1 MSLRVCMM
9 IYHYWPGPEG
19 GTERQ
24 CRRLA
29 GALSRR
35 GVACTVLTTRP
46 ERGVPWREQD
56 GGVDIVRLPTL
67 EGFRRR
73 PAAVERPATSAGGS
87 APAPSPSPL
96 PGAALAAAAVAWLNA
111 LLFQAAAALF
121 LLRCARDFDLIHV
134 HTSEWIAGFA
144 VWLGRRLRRPVL
156 CKVATL
162 PALPAASRG
171 VPFGRRWDR
180 LRPQAEF
187 VALNDAMAAEL
198 RAAGVPESRV
208 HVIPNSVE
216 LPDLSLRREDAGLTL
231 YVGNLSQREYKAF
244 DVLFDAW
251 ASVQAARPS
260 ARLAVLGGGDAS
272 PWERDLEVRGAR
284 ASVSFEGFVRDVN
297 AAYARAAVL
306 VLPSRQEG
314 MSNALIEAQSWGVP
328 AVVSDIPA
336 NRAVVAD
343 GENGLA
349 VPVNDAPALAAG
361 VVRLLDDPSLRR
373 RLGAAARRRME
384 DWYCVETV
392 VEKTLAAYER
402 LLRAPVCERAK

>member
-24 CRRLA
+24 CRRLSA
-29 GALSRR
+29 ALSRR

-46 ERGVPWREQD
+46 DRGVPSRERD
-56 GGVDIVRLPTL
+56 GDVDIVRLPTL

-73 PAAVERPATSAGGS
+73 PAAAGNSTASAVGS
-87 APAPSPSPL
+87 PPSP
-96 PGAALAAAAVAWLNA
+96 GAVCAAATVAWLNA
-111 LLFQAAAALF
+111 LLFQAAAVLF
-121 LLRCARDFDLIHV
+121 LLRRSRDFDLIHV

-162 PALPAASRG
+162 PALPAATKR
-171 VPFGRRWDR
+171 VPFGRRWNR
-180 LRPQAEF
+180 MRHEAEF
-187 VALNDAMAAEL
+187 VALNDAMAGEL
-198 RAAGVPESRV
+198 RAAGVPEPCV

-216 LPDLSLRREDAGLTL
+216 LPDLSLRHEDAGLIL
-231 YVGNLSQREYKAF
+231 YVGNLSQSEYKAF

-251 ASVQAARPS
+251 ARVHVARPA

-272 PWERDLEVRGAR
+272 PWERDLAARGAR

-297 AAYARAAVL
+297 AVYARAAVL

-336 NRAVVAD
+336 NRAVVVN
-343 GENGLA
+343 GENGL
-349 VPVNDAPALAAG
+349 VTPVSDASALAAG
-361 VVRLLDDPSLRR
+361 IVRLLDDPSLRS
-373 RLGAAARRRME
+373 RLGAGARRR
-384 DWYCVETV
+384 VESMYGVDTV
-392 VEKTLAAYER
+392 VDQTQAIYEQLVR
-402 LLRAPVCERAK
+402 VPACGRSK